1 MAVLTSDEEKVNVLL
16 LEGTVTKRTDSECD
30 VDRNDEDRDIST
42 EVSQRR
48 RQTKRRT
55 WKNVFVIGFAFMI
68 SFSAYGGLQA
78 LQSSINCNEGLGFAS
93 LITVY
98 MSLILS
104 GLFLPNAVI
113 RLLGVKWTIVGCT
126 ACYIVYPL
134 ANFRPSWY
142 TMIPASVV
150 VGLAASPLWTS
161 EGIYVSASAYILADV
176 SDSENPGA
184 MLGKVFG
191 FTGFLFYM
199 YGIFGNFI
207 SATVYRELLT
217 PEERH
222 HEEPGIV
229 YTCGA
234 SNCRDTNGNSTS
246 YCYPPPLSATAVV
259 LVIFIAL
266 YVVAIL
272 MLLFFLDKLPE
283 DKEQRIKDTP
293 LLASTVQTMILW
305 KDCRMWMLVPI
316 MMSDGLRLGVFNG
329 DFNESYVSCG
339 IGVEYVGYV
348 GLCTSIT
355 QTLASYPSGLL
366 TKYIGRLSQLA
377 FGVALDSVLIIVML
391 LWDPD
396 DRVELYFLIAAG
408 WGVAHILIIV
418 QLKAFLG
425 LFYPDNPSA
434 AFANFH
440 LWSAVGT
447 CVSFAMSLMFCVS
460 TKLYILIGFQLI
472 ALALYAVVECM
483 FKKSEIG
490 KPGSL

>member
-1 MAVLTSDEEKVNVLL
+1 MAALTLDEEKVNVSL
-16 LEGTVTKRTDSECD
+16 LEGTVTKRTDSKGD
-30 VDRNDEDRDIST
+30 VDRNVDDRDIST
-42 EVSQRR
+42 ETSHRLR
-48 RQTKRRT
+48 KTKRRN
-55 WKNVFVIGFAFMI
+55 WKNVFIIGFAFMI
-68 SFSAYGGLQA
+68 SFSAYNGLQA
-78 LQSSINCNEGLGFAS
+78 LQTSINCDEGLGFAS

-98 MSLILS
+98 MSFILS

-126 ACYIVYPL
+126 ACFIVYPL

-161 EGIYVSASAYILADV
+161 EGIYVSASAYILSDA
-176 SDSENPGA
+176 SDSENPSA
-184 MLGKVFG
+184 MLGRVFG
-191 FTGFLFYM
+191 FTGFLFNLH
-199 YGIFGNFI
+199 GIFGNFI

-222 HEEPGIV
+222 HEEPGV
-229 YTCGA
+229 MYTCGA

-246 YCYPPPLSATAVV
+246 YCYPPPLSATAVI

-266 YVVAIL
+266 YVIAIL
-272 MLLFFLDKLPE
+272 MMLFFLDKLPK
-283 DKEQRIKDTP
+283 DKEKRIKDTP

-305 KDCRMWMLVPI
+305 RDYRLWMLVPI
-316 MMSDGLRLGVFNG
+316 MMSDGLRVGVFNG

-408 WGVAHILIIV
+408 WGVAQTLIIV
-418 QLKAFLG
+418 QFKSFLG

-434 AFANFH
+434 AFANLY
-440 LWSAVGT
+440 LWGAVGT
-447 CVSFAMSLMFCVS
+447 CVSFAMSLMSCVS
-460 TKLYILIGFQLI
+460 TKLYIVFCFQLI

-483 FKKSEIG
+483 FKKCEKG
-490 KPGSL
+490 KPDSL